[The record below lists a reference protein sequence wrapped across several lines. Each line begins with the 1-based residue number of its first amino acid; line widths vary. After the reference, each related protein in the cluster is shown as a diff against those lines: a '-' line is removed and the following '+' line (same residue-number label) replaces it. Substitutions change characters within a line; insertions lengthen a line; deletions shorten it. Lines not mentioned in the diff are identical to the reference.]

1 MINLQNLIRTNIR
14 ELISCA
20 ESKAEE
26 NVRDSQH
33 IMLDANENPYNKPF
47 NRYPSDDQIEL
58 KEELAKLKGVRTKEI
73 FLSNGSTEAI
83 DMCYRIF
90 CQPKVDNVVAIEP
103 TCELYKHFAR
113 FNDIEYRSV
122 LLDEEFLLNATELLK
137 ACDKHTKLVWL
148 CSPNTP
154 SGNLLNVEEVEK
166 VLKGFD
172 GIVVI
177 DEAYADFTRLQT
189 FRERLSE
196 FPNIIVLN
204 TFSKAWASAAIRLG
218 VVYAQEAIISIF
230 NKVSSPYHISQL
242 TQEQGLDALK
252 HRYDI
257 EDWIK
262 ILLLERKRMIIAFE
276 SLACCEEVYP
286 SNANFFLAKMKDA
299 QSVYDY
305 LCEKGIHVRNCSNIS
320 LCDNCL
326 RITIG
331 SKAENAEILGILRY
345 YKPSK

>member
-1 MINLQNLIRTNIR
+1 MIDLQKLVRTNIR

-20 ESKAEE
+20 EIKAEE
-26 NVRDSQH
+26 DVRDSQH
-33 IMLDANENPYNKPF
+33 IMLNANENPYNKPF

-58 KEELAKLKGVRTKEI
+58 KEELAKLKGVTSKEI

-103 TCELYKHFAR
+103 TCKLYKRFAR
-113 FNDIEYRSV
+113 LNDIEYRSV
-122 LLDEEFLLNATELLK
+122 LLDEEFQLNAAELLD
-137 ACDKHTKLVWL
+137 ACDKHTKLIWL
-148 CSPNTP
+148 CSPNSP

-166 VLKGFD
+166 VLKAFN
-172 GIVVI
+172 GIVII
-177 DEAYADFTRLQT
+177 DEAYADFSRLQS

-196 FPNIIVLN
+196 FPNMIVLN

-218 VVYAQEAIISIF
+218 VVYAQEAIINVF
-230 NKVSSPYHISQL
+230 NKVSGPYHINQL
-242 TQEQGLDALK
+242 TQEQAIDVLK

-262 ILLLERKRMIIAFE
+262 ILLLERKRMILAFA
-276 SLACCEEVYP
+276 SLACCEKVYP

-305 LCEKGIHVRNCSNIS
+305 LCEKGINVRNCSNVS

-345 YKPSK
+345 YKPTK

>member
-1 MINLQNLIRTNIR
+1 MIDLQKLVRTNIR

-20 ESKAEE
+20 ETKAEE

-47 NRYPSDDQIEL
+47 NRYPFDNQIEL
-58 KEELAKLKGVRTKEI
+58 KEELAKLKGVRTNEI

-103 TCELYKHFAR
+103 TCKLYKRFAR
-113 FNDIEYRSV
+113 LNDIEYRSV
-122 LLDEEFLLNATELLK
+122 LLDEEFQLNAAELLD
-137 ACDKHTKLVWL
+137 ACDKHTKLIWL
-148 CSPNTP
+148 CSPNSP

-166 VLKGFD
+166 VLKAFN
-172 GIVVI
+172 GIVII
-177 DEAYADFTRLQT
+177 DEAYADFSRLQS

-196 FPNIIVLN
+196 FPNMIVLN

-218 VVYAQEAIISIF
+218 VVYAQEAIINVF
-230 NKVSSPYHISQL
+230 NKVSGPYHINQL
-242 TQEQGLDALK
+242 TQEQAIDVLK

-262 ILLLERKRMIIAFE
+262 ILLLERKRMILAFA
-276 SLACCEEVYP
+276 SLACCEKVYP

-305 LCEKGIHVRNCSNIS
+305 LCEKGINVRNCSNVS

-345 YKPSK
+345 YKPTK

>member
-1 MINLQNLIRTNIR
+1 MIDLQKLVRTNIR
-14 ELISCA
+14 ELISFTDT
-20 ESKAEE
+20 KAEE
-26 NVRDSQH
+26 DVRDSQH

-47 NRYPSDDQIEL
+47 NRYPSEDQIEL
-58 KEELAKLKGVRTKEI
+58 KEELAILKGVRPKEI

-103 TCELYKHFAR
+103 TCKLYKRFAR
-113 FNDIEYRSV
+113 LNDIEYRSV
-122 LLDEEFLLNATELLK
+122 LLDEEFQLNAAELLD
-137 ACDKHTKLVWL
+137 ACDKHTKLIWL
-148 CSPNTP
+148 CSPNSP

-166 VLKGFD
+166 VLKAFN
-172 GIVVI
+172 GIVII
-177 DEAYADFTRLQT
+177 DEAYADFSRLQS

-196 FPNIIVLN
+196 FPNMIVLN

-218 VVYAQEAIISIF
+218 VVYAQEAIINVF
-230 NKVSSPYHISQL
+230 NKVSGSYHINQL
-242 TQEQGLDALK
+242 TQEQAIDVLK

-262 ILLLERKRMIIAFE
+262 ILLLERKRMILAFA
-276 SLACCEEVYP
+276 SLACCEKVYP

-305 LCEKGIHVRNCSNIS
+305 LCEKGINVRNCSNVS

-345 YKPSK
+345 YKPTK

>member
-14 ELISCA
+14 ELMSCA
-20 ESKAEE
+20 ETKAEE

-90 CQPKVDNVVAIEP
+90 CQPKVDNVVAVEP
-103 TCELYKHFAR
+103 TCELYKYFAR
-113 FNDIEYRSV
+113 LNDIEYRSV
-122 LLDEEFLLNATELLK
+122 LLDEEFQLNATELLK

-172 GIVVI
+172 GIVII
-177 DEAYADFTRLQT
+177 DEAYADFTRLPT
-189 FRERLSE
+189 FRERMSE
-196 FPNIIVLN
+196 FPNMIVLN

-230 NKVSSPYHISQL
+230 NKVSNPYHISQL
-242 TQEQGLDALK
+242 TQNQGLDALK

-262 ILLLERKRMIIAFE
+262 ILLLERKRMILAFE
-276 SLACCEEVYP
+276 SLACCEKVYP

-305 LCEKGIHVRNCSNIS
+305 LCEKGIHVRECSNVS
-320 LCDNCL
+320 LCGNCL

-345 YKPSK
+345 YKPTK

>member
-1 MINLQNLIRTNIR
+1 MIDLQKLVRTNIR
-14 ELISCA
+14 ELISFA
-20 ESKAEE
+20 DTKAEE
-26 NVRDSQH
+26 DIRDSQH

-47 NRYPSDDQIEL
+47 NRYPSEDQIEL
-58 KEELAKLKGVRTKEI
+58 KEELAKLKGVRPKEI

-103 TCELYKHFAR
+103 TCKLYKRFAR
-113 FNDIEYRSV
+113 LNDIEYRSV
-122 LLDEEFLLNATELLK
+122 LLDEAFQLNAAELFDT
-137 ACDKHTKLVWL
+137 CDKHTKLIWL
-148 CSPNTP
+148 CSPNSP

-166 VLKGFD
+166 VLKAFN
-172 GIVVI
+172 GIVII
-177 DEAYADFTRLQT
+177 DETYADFSRLQS

-196 FPNIIVLN
+196 FPNMIVLN

-218 VVYAQEAIISIF
+218 VVYAQEAIINVF
-230 NKVSSPYHISQL
+230 NKVSDPYHINQL
-242 TQEQGLDALK
+242 TQEQAIDVLK

-262 ILLLERKRMIIAFE
+262 ILLLERKRMILAFA
-276 SLACCEEVYP
+276 SLACCEKVYP

-305 LCEKGIHVRNCSNIS
+305 LCEKGINVRNCSNVS

-345 YKPSK
+345 YKPTK

>member
-20 ESKAEE
+20 ETKAEE

-90 CQPKVDNVVAIEP
+90 CQPKVDNVVAVEP
-103 TCELYKHFAR
+103 TSELYKHFAR
-113 FNDIEYRSV
+113 LNDIEYRSV
-122 LLDEEFLLNATELLK
+122 LLDEEFQLNATELLK

-172 GIVVI
+172 GIVII
-177 DEAYADFTRLQT
+177 DEAYADFTRLQN
-189 FRERLSE
+189 FRERISE
-196 FPNIIVLN
+196 FPNMIVLN

-262 ILLLERKRMIIAFE
+262 ILLLERKRMILAFE
-276 SLACCEEVYP
+276 SLACCEKVYP

-305 LCEKGIHVRNCSNIS
+305 LCEKGIHVRECSNIS
-320 LCDNCL
+320 LCGNCL

-345 YKPSK
+345 YKPAK

>member
-20 ESKAEE
+20 ETKAEE

-113 FNDIEYRSV
+113 LSDIEYRSV
-122 LLDEEFLLNATELLK
+122 LLDEEFQLNATELLK

-172 GIVVI
+172 GIVII

-189 FRERLSE
+189 FRERMSDFSNL
-196 FPNIIVLN
+196 IVLN

-257 EDWIK
+257 EDWIR
-262 ILLLERKRMIIAFE
+262 ILLLERKRMILAFE
-276 SLACCEEVYP
+276 SLACCEKVYP
-286 SNANFFLAKMKDA
+286 SNANFFLAQMKDA

-305 LCEKGIHVRNCSNIS
+305 LCEKGIHVRECSNIS
-320 LCDNCL
+320 LCGNCL
-326 RITIG
+326 RITIS

-345 YKPSK
+345 YKPTK

>member
-1 MINLQNLIRTNIR
+1 MIDLQKLVRTNIR
-14 ELISCA
+14 ELISFTDT
-20 ESKAEE
+20 KAEE
-26 NVRDSQH
+26 DVRDSQH

-47 NRYPSDDQIEL
+47 NRYPSEDQIEL
-58 KEELAKLKGVRTKEI
+58 KEELAILKGVRPKEI

-103 TCELYKHFAR
+103 TCKLYKHFAR
-113 FNDIEYRSV
+113 LNDIEYRSV
-122 LLDEEFLLNATELLK
+122 LLDEEFQLNAAELLD
-137 ACDKHTKLVWL
+137 ACDKHTKLIWL
-148 CSPNTP
+148 CSPNSP

-166 VLKGFD
+166 VLKAFN
-172 GIVVI
+172 GIVII
-177 DEAYADFTRLQT
+177 DEAYADFSRLQS

-196 FPNIIVLN
+196 FPNMIVLN

-218 VVYAQEAIISIF
+218 VVYAQEAIINVF
-230 NKVSSPYHISQL
+230 NKVSDPYHINQL
-242 TQEQGLDALK
+242 TQEQAIDVLK

-262 ILLLERKRMIIAFE
+262 ILFLERKRMILAFE
-276 SLACCEEVYP
+276 SLACCEKVYP

-305 LCEKGIHVRNCSNIS
+305 LCEKGINVRNCSNVS

-345 YKPSK
+345 YKPTK

>member
-20 ESKAEE
+20 ETKAEE

-47 NRYPSDDQIEL
+47 NRYPSDDQIEF

-103 TCELYKHFAR
+103 TSELYKHFAR
-113 FNDIEYRSV
+113 LNDIEYRSV
-122 LLDEEFLLNATELLK
+122 LLDEEFQLNATELLK

-172 GIVVI
+172 GIVII

-189 FRERLSE
+189 FPDRISE
-196 FPNIIVLN
+196 FPHIIVLN
-204 TFSKAWASAAIRLG
+204 TFSKAWASAAIRIG

-262 ILLLERKRMIIAFE
+262 ILLLERKRMILAFE
-276 SLACCEEVYP
+276 SLACCEKVYP

-305 LCEKGIHVRNCSNIS
+305 LCEKGIHVRECSNVS
-320 LCDNCL
+320 LCGNCL

-345 YKPSK
+345 YKPTK

>member
-14 ELISCA
+14 ELISCT
-20 ESKAEE
+20 ETKAEE

-47 NRYPSDDQIEL
+47 NRYPFDDQIEL

-103 TCELYKHFAR
+103 TCELYKHFAIL
-113 FNDIEYRSV
+113 NDIEYRSV
-122 LLDEEFLLNATELLK
+122 LLDEEFQLNATELIK

-189 FRERLSE
+189 FRERISDFSNL
-196 FPNIIVLN
+196 IVLN
-204 TFSKAWASAAIRLG
+204 TFSKAWASAVIRLG

-262 ILLLERKRMIIAFE
+262 ILLLERKRMILAFE
-276 SLACCEEVYP
+276 SLACCEKVYP

-305 LCEKGIHVRNCSNIS
+305 LCEKGIYVRNCSNVS
-320 LCDNCL
+320 LCGNCL

-345 YKPSK
+345 YKPTK

>member
-20 ESKAEE
+20 ETKAEE

-47 NRYPSDDQIEL
+47 NRYPSVDQIEL
-58 KEELAKLKGVRTKEI
+58 KEEFAKLKGVRTKEI

-83 DMCYRIF
+83 DMCYRTF

-103 TCELYKHFAR
+103 TCELYKYFAKL
-113 FNDIEYRSV
+113 NDIEYRSV
-122 LLDEEFLLNATELLK
+122 LLDEEFQLNATELLK

-154 SGNLLNVEEVEK
+154 SGNLMNVEEVEK

-189 FRERLSE
+189 FRERLLE
-196 FPNIIVLN
+196 FPNMIVLN

-218 VVYAQEAIISIF
+218 VVYAQEAIINIF

-257 EDWIK
+257 DDWIK
-262 ILLLERKRMIIAFE
+262 IILLERKRMILAFE
-276 SLACCEEVYP
+276 SLACCEKVYP

-305 LCEKGIHVRNCSNIS
+305 LYEKGIYVRNCSNVS
-320 LCDNCL
+320 LCGNCL

-345 YKPSK
+345 YKPTK

>member
-20 ESKAEE
+20 ETKAEE

-58 KEELAKLKGVRTKEI
+58 KEELAKLKGVTSKEI

-103 TCELYKHFAR
+103 TCELYKYFAR
-113 FNDIEYRSV
+113 LNDIEYRSV
-122 LLDEEFLLNATELLK
+122 LLDEDFQLNATELLK

-172 GIVVI
+172 GIVII

-189 FRERLSE
+189 FRERISE
-196 FPNIIVLN
+196 FPNMIVLN
-204 TFSKAWASAAIRLG
+204 TFSKAWANAAIHLG
-218 VVYAQEAIISIF
+218 VVYAQEAIINIF
-230 NKVSSPYHISQL
+230 NKVSNPYHISQL
-242 TQEQGLDALK
+242 TQEQGLDVLK

-262 ILLLERKRMIIAFE
+262 ILLLERKRMMLAFE
-276 SLACCEEVYP
+276 SLACCEKVYP

-305 LCEKGIHVRNCSNIS
+305 LCEKGIYVRDCSNVS
-320 LCDNCL
+320 LCGNCL

-345 YKPSK
+345 YKPTK

>member
-20 ESKAEE
+20 ETKAEE

-90 CQPKVDNVVAIEP
+90 CQPKVDNVVAVEP
-103 TCELYKHFAR
+103 ICELYKHFAR
-113 FNDIEYRSV
+113 LNDIEYRSV
-122 LLDEEFLLNATELLK
+122 LLDEEFQLNATELLK
-137 ACDKHTKLVWL
+137 ACNKHTKLVWL
-148 CSPNTP
+148 CSPNAP
-154 SGNLLNVEEVEK
+154 SGNLLNVKEVEK

-172 GIVVI
+172 GIVII
-177 DEAYADFTRLQT
+177 DEAYADFTRLPT

-196 FPNIIVLN
+196 FPNMIVLN

-262 ILLLERKRMIIAFE
+262 ILLSERKRMILAFE
-276 SLACCEEVYP
+276 SLACCEKVYP

-305 LCEKGIHVRNCSNIS
+305 LCEKGIYVRNCSNVS
-320 LCDNCL
+320 LCGNCL

-345 YKPSK
+345 YKPTK